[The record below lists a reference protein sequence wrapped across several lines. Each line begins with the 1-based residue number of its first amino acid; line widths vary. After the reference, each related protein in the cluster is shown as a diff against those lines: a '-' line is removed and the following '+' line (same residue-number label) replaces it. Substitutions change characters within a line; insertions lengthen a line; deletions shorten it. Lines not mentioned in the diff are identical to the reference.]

1 MFINIDDVLVTYK
14 TFEFVY
20 NFVVI
25 IIYCD
30 NQKTQTFAKN
40 FINYFRIKHIN
51 IQHHFVREKI
61 VEKRI
66 QLKYVFTQNQIID
79 DFIKPLFKNAF
90 KKFRNA
96 LNFT

>member
-1 MFINIDDVLVTYK
+1 MFININDIFIIYK

-20 NFVVI
+20 NLIVI

-30 NQKTQTFAKN
+30 NEKAQIFAKN
-40 FINYFRIKHIN
+40 FINHFRMKYIN
-51 IQHHFVREKI
+51 IQHYFVREKI

-66 QLKYVFTQNQIID
+66 QLKYVFIQNQIID
-79 DFIKPLFKNAF
+79 NLIKLLSKNAF

-96 LNFT
+96 FDFT